1 VVGIIWVAAPGM
13 LGCPMEAALHS
24 LRVFA
29 YFTQLTQDRL
39 VWHALTTCLGSL
51 YGPGRPE
58 DTA

>member
-1 VVGIIWVAAPGM
+1 MTRDKQHFDVTASTFY
-13 LGCPMEAALHS
+13 LHS